1 MRLHFRRSRS
11 QNSMSTIR
19 HHFWQRVRCVADAVK
34 KGFPVRLCFDPMI
47 YCPDWEK
54 EYHEMLELVTKEV
67 PMDQIFDVSVGSFRV
82 SQDYLKKMRKNEP
95 YSAVV
100 QFPFQNDGGVYHYGK
115 ELTEQM
121 ERFLIRQLLEYVP
134 EEKIFRWES

>member
-1 MRLHFRRSRS
+1 M
-11 QNSMSTIR
+11 
-19 HHFWQRVRCVADAVK
+19 ADAVK
-34 KGFPVRLCFDPMI
+34 KGFAVRLCFDPMI
-47 YCPDWEK
+47 YCPDWEQ

>member
-1 MRLHFRRSRS
+1 MR
-11 QNSMSTIR
+11 N
-19 HHFWQRVRCVADAVK
+19 
-34 KGFPVRLCFDPMI
+34 
-47 YCPDWEK
+47 
-54 EYHEMLELVTKEV
+54 
-67 PMDQIFDVSVGSFRV
+67 
-82 SQDYLKKMRKNEP
+82 NEP

-100 QFPFQNDGGVYHYGK
+100 QFTLQKDGGVYHYGK

>member
-1 MRLHFRRSRS
+1 M
-11 QNSMSTIR
+11 
-19 HHFWQRVRCVADAVK
+19 
-34 KGFPVRLCFDPMI
+34 RLCFDPMI

-134 EEKIFRWES
+134 EERIFRWES

>member
-1 MRLHFRRSRS
+1 M
-11 QNSMSTIR
+11 
-19 HHFWQRVRCVADAVK
+19 
-34 KGFPVRLCFDPMI
+34 RLCFDPMI

-115 ELTEQM
+115 V
-121 ERFLIRQLLEYVP
+121 IV
-134 EEKIFRWES
+134 